1 MQELIGPIIGSW
13 LPVLLMVMGFG
24 TLYLVL
30 DRAEKAFEKGKRS
43 PFPQEFLRG
52 PGHSL
57 YEQIENLRVD
67 FMGWL
72 MGVMI
77 MPVILMLVPL
87 SQAYVSGKPV
97 SIGLWAM
104 VAFVWAAAMIWLSRK
119 AIETFRTIRQLR
131 LGYEG
136 EVGVGQ
142 ELNLLMLSGYRV
154 YHDFPANQFNV
165 DHVVIGPTGVFA
177 VETKARSKP
186 VNGGGKRDA
195 TVVCH
200 GDHLAFPNGS
210 DYASVEQALRQASWM
225 SKWLTSAV
233 GDKVQVKAALVI
245 PGWFVERKKIG
256 DVLVFNAKESEKAIT
271 GYAGPRLSAEMI
283 QRIAHQVEAKCR
295 DVAPRSFRQSARKAG

>member
-1 MQELIGPIIGSW
+1 MGLGIGA
-13 LPVLLMVMGFG
+13 
-24 TLYLVL
+24 LYLAL
-30 DRAEKAFEKGKRS
+30 ERAEKDINKGKRS
-43 PFPQEFLRG
+43 PFPHEFLRG

-57 YEQIENLRVD
+57 YQRIENLRVD

-72 MGVMI
+72 MGVVI
-77 MPVILMLVPL
+77 MPPMLMLVPL
-87 SQAYVSGKPV
+87 SQTYLSSQPASTGMWVMITV
-97 SIGLWAM
+97 
-104 VAFVWAAAMIWLSRK
+104 VWVGATIWLSRK
-119 AIETFRTIRQLR
+119 AIATFKTIRQLR

-154 YHDFPANQFNV
+154 YHDFPAQQFNI

-245 PGWFVERKKIG
+245 PGWFVERRKIG